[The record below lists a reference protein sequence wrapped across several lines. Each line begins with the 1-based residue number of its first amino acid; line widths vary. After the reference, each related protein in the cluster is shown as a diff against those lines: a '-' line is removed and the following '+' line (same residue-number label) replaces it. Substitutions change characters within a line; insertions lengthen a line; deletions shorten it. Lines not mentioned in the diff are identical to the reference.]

1 MKKKSEPTA
10 GTGSNRR
17 RRHKHR
23 QWFLRQRKKQLRRD
37 MRKRRRAGSGPRPLS
52 GLHLNAHTK
61 RSVSSDKEQK
71 ITIRLP
77 AVLDFDENYE
87 QTASHFAVLRE
98 AIHKRKKIRSLD
110 FSSIE
115 SISPSAALVLAS
127 EVDQWN
133 QQVGRRLRANLPSWE
148 DDIKRLLCQMG
159 YFELLELEKPE
170 EAWPTKSITFLKFKR
185 GQTSAENSGQLAK
198 QLRVE
203 IETLVEQRIK
213 KHFLFEGLSE
223 AITNVGQHA
232 YRDEVDFRRKQ
243 WWLSASY
250 DEDKRKLCV
259 IFYDQGDGIPV
270 TLPRYRFFELI
281 KDVFNS
287 WTDSQK
293 IEAATQIGRSASG
306 LEERGKG
313 LQNLVEFAKVHSI
326 GKLSIFSLQG
336 MYVQSYTNDGT
347 NATQTSAR
355 KDFSNS
361 IGGTLIEWSVTL

>member
-1 MKKKSEPTA
+1 
-10 GTGSNRR
+10 
-17 RRHKHR
+17 
-23 QWFLRQRKKQLRRD
+23 
-37 MRKRRRAGSGPRPLS
+37 
-52 GLHLNAHTK
+52 
-61 RSVSSDKEQK
+61 
-71 ITIRLP
+71 
-77 AVLDFDENYE
+77 
-87 QTASHFAVLRE
+87 
-98 AIHKRKKIRSLD
+98 LD